1 MMRINWKI
9 RLQHKPFLL
18 ALFSLVLLLAQ
29 QVAAL
34 FGYEITSMMSEQLTS
49 ILNTVLSML
58 VLMGVVVDPTT
69 QGTSDSERARM
80 YRRPR

>member
-1 MMRINWKI
+1 MKINWRI

-18 ALFSLVLLLAQ
+18 ALFSLILLLAQ
-29 QVAAL
+29 QVAAI
-34 FGYEITSMMSEQLTS
+34 FGYDLTGAMSEQLTS
-49 ILNTVLSML
+49 ILNTVLSIL

-69 QGTSDSERARM
+69 RGTKDSERALM

>member
-1 MMRINWKI
+1 MKINWKI

-18 ALFSLVLLLAQ
+18 ALFSLILLLAQ
-29 QVAAL
+29 QVAAI
-34 FGYEITSMMSEQLTS
+34 FGYDLTGAMSEQLTS
-49 ILNTVLSML
+49 ILNTVLSIL

-69 QGTSDSERARM
+69 RGTKDSERALM

>member
-1 MMRINWKI
+1 MKINWRI

-18 ALFSLVLLLAQ
+18 ALFSLILLLAQ
-29 QVAAL
+29 QVAAI
-34 FGYEITSMMSEQLTS
+34 FGFDLTGVMSEQLTS
-49 ILNTVLSML
+49 ILNTVLSIL

-69 QGTSDSERARM
+69 RGTKDSERALM